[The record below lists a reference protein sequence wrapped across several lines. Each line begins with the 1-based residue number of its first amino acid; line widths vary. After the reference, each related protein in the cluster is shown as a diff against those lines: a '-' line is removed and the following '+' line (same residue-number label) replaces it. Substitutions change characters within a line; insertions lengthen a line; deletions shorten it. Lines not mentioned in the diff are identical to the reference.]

1 MQRRE
6 LVLLAKMLI
15 FSNLELG
22 LVIRTNFTGKC
33 RFLILLGLA
42 RHQRVESAFEG
53 KCALRVASDSAIG
66 FKDTL
71 VCSSLALASR
81 IDFRLEVCKGTPTLK
96 WGLRGKWTKGLLV
109 AAVTIRRTKL

>member
-1 MQRRE
+1 M
-6 LVLLAKMLI
+6 LL

-53 KCALRVASDSAIG
+53 KCELRAAYDSAIG

-71 VCSSLALASR
+71 FRSSLILALR
-81 IDFRLEVCKGTPTLK
+81 IDFHLEVGKCTPTLK
-96 WGLRGKWTKGLLV
+96 RGLRGKRTKGLLV
-109 AAVTIRRTKL
+109 AAVTVRRTKL

>member
-1 MQRRE
+1 M
-6 LVLLAKMLI
+6 LL

-53 KCALRVASDSAIG
+53 KCALRAASNSAIG

-81 IDFRLEVCKGTPTLK
+81 IDFHLEVGKSTPILK
-96 WGLRGKWTKGLLV
+96 WGLRGKRTKGLLV
-109 AAVTIRRTKL
+109 AAVTVRRTKL